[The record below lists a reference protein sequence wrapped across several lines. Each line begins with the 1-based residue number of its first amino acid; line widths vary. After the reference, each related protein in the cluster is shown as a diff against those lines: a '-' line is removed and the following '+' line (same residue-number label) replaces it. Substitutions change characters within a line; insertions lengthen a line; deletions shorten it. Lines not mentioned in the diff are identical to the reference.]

1 LFSINWWNN
10 IPSSV
15 GNIQE
20 SDSPMRQKAVRANG
34 LATQDKIMQA
44 ATAMFATSGYEAT
57 SLRQI
62 AASAGVDIAT
72 LKYHFQDKPNL
83 FGEVYKGGHT
93 EFMAVIEPI
102 LAELD
107 TVQTKEDMAVLIDEF
122 VTRMHDFIEDNLPFV
137 RLTVY
142 RMLEDS
148 ADIISVEEE
157 LQAIAIS
164 RLDQK
169 FQGLVERG
177 VVRAIDTRALVVFL
191 VASFSTWH
199 VTGRVKANWL
209 SKPGLDSEAGRARSE
224 SFFVD
229 LLENYLI

>member
-1 LFSINWWNN
+1 
-10 IPSSV
+10 
-15 GNIQE
+15 
-20 SDSPMRQKAVRANG
+20 MRQKAVRANG
-34 LATQDKIMQA
+34 LATQDKILNS
-44 ATAMFATSGYEAT
+44 ATLMFATSGYEAT

-72 LKYHFQDKPNL
+72 LKYHFQDKPTL

-93 EFMAVIEPI
+93 EFMSTVEPI
-102 LAELD
+102 LEDLD
-107 TVQTKEDMAVLIDEF
+107 KVATKEDMAVLIDDF
-122 VTRMHDFIEDNLPFV
+122 VTKMHDFIEGNLPFV
-137 RLTVY
+137 RLTLY

-148 ADIISVEEE
+148 ADIISIEEE

-169 FQGLVERG
+169 FRGLVDRG
-177 VVRAIDTRALVVFL
+177 VVHDIDTRALVVFL

-209 SKPGLDSEAGRARSE
+209 GSPGLDSEAGRARSE

-229 LLENYLI
+229 LLENYLL